1 MRPVKNKSINAIAIV
16 SILLLTTL
24 GGCIRSGIKIVPVPN
39 QEVLVLNAD
48 EIVKIL
54 KVVGFTNEQ
63 IGEYGWSVR
72 EGLAKSGAVRV
83 MVDGKVEAGFAI
95 KGDEIYISSLSRGYH
110 IYNINTGWVNANPSM
125 R

>member
-1 MRPVKNKSINAIAIV
+1 VRPVKNKSINAIAIV